1 MHLKFQK
8 LSPHALD
15 PVQGYSGDL
24 GVDLRTP
31 QGFTIP
37 ARGEYLVDTA
47 IRIQIPAVP
56 TALEESFH
64 LGCFIWSKSGLSV
77 RSNIEKGAGVIDPN
91 YTGPLKIKLY
101 NHGDQDAHFERG
113 DKIAQMVF
121 MLCARIQ
128 AIQESDLSDQQSN
141 RGAGGFGSSGR

>member
-1 MHLKFQK
+1 MQLRYQK
-8 LSPHALD
+8 LHPEALE

-31 QGFTIP
+31 EAFSIS
-37 ARGEYLVDTA
+37 ARGEYVVDTG
-47 IRIQIPAVP
+47 IRIQIPDVP
-56 TALEESFH
+56 TMLEESFH

-101 NHGDQDAHFERG
+101 NHGDQDVHFERG
-113 DKIAQMVF
+113 HKIAQMVF

-128 AIQESDLSDQQSN
+128 SMEETDLSHLQSE
-141 RGAGGFGSSGR
+141 RGAGGFGSSGK

>member
-1 MHLKFQK
+1 MQLHFQK
-8 LSPHALD
+8 LSPEALE

-31 QGFTIP
+31 AAFTIP
-37 ARGEYLVDTA
+37 ARGEYVVDTA

-56 TALEESFH
+56 DALRESFQ

-77 RSNIEKGAGVIDPN
+77 RSNIEKGAGVVDPN

-101 NHGDQDAHFERG
+101 NHGDCEVHFERG

-128 AIQESDLSDQQSN
+128 SLQESDLSHLSSE
-141 RGAGGFGSSGR
+141 RGEAGFGSSGR